1 MMVVS
6 GVYMIKCTI
15 CGRFFKA
22 RGALFSHKRWV
33 HGVLPEKQAPLS
45 SPGYSG
51 NGDQLLE
58 LTTLIMTRL
67 DQLGK
72 HQEEQDRLLTELS
85 RTLKLIDERV
95 MK

>member
-1 MMVVS
+1 MVVLEVS
-6 GVYMIKCTI
+6 MVKCTV

-22 RGALFSHKRWV
+22 RGALCSHKRWV
-33 HGVLPEKQAPLS
+33 HGVLPDKKALTLS
-45 SPGYSG
+45 TEHSG
-51 NGDQLLE
+51 NGDQLQE

-67 DQLGK
+67 EQLGK
-72 HQEEQDRLLTELS
+72 HQEEQDLLLTELS